1 MSLSNLARHLADH
14 GRGADTMLMHVAPD
28 EVAKLQRAAKAQ
40 GGSLSINPDTGLP
53 EADFFSELNPL
64 NPNSGISKSGVA
76 PLLVGAALGPGGF
89 NLMSAANAGLLYGG
103 ITALSSGDLGKGL
116 MAGLGAYGGASLF
129 GGLSGMGASALA
141 SDPSSAFYA
150 NSMDRASDLAS
161 GMQGSAASGASF
173 ADKLGAGTSFAGSN
187 PKAALAA
194 LGSGSAWKGAGI
206 LGAAVSPMLAAKMV
220 KTTTQPPAQTP
231 SLIRPYTYTTRA
243 TTPTNM
249 VGTQYRPGED
259 TSERNWMTGNFTA
272 QTPYKSPGPE
282 YGAEGGV
289 VKMAAGGVPDLYGNL
304 QKYAYN
310 PALTQFD
317 PAAGSVNYGKLPR
330 YRFDPLTGRFELLPA
345 SVDASVDAS
354 MPSDTSGAGYGGGDG
369 GGGGNMGDTGN
380 SGIGSTSSTNSSDG
394 QGVSSGMQSLG
405 LGLMSLGQTPG
416 VVTGA
421 LGSIGQSILD
431 SQIEAMSD
439 VSNTI
444 STMNALGQTV
454 TTDANGNV
462 VNAPTA
468 NNAVA
473 SDNAAMATDAA
484 ATNTSAISDAVSAD
498 NASMAVAA
506 ANAAASAT
514 QSTESDAAAVS
525 AADASAASIGESG
538 GAPGMGGDSGG
549 GGGGGG
555 CFLTTAAVLHM
566 NQKDNGKVLNTL
578 REFRDTYMR
587 KNKESS
593 KDIAW
598 YYENAPRIVAALDK
612 RDDADKVY
620 KEMYR
625 DFIKPAYKAIQK
637 GDNEYAYEIYK
648 DGIDFAKKHSGIDKK
663 ALAPRYGPN
672 GMASGGIAMLASGG
686 LGNLGGYSDGGRLLR
701 GPGDGVSDSIPAQ
714 IGNNQPA
721 RLADGEFVVPARIVS
736 ELGNGSTEAGARQ
749 LYKMMDRVQK
759 ARGKT
764 TGKEKVAK
772 NTNAAKYLPA

>member
-1 MSLSNLARHLADH
+1 
-14 GRGADTMLMHVAPD
+14 MLMHVAPD

-76 PLLVGAALGPGGF
+76 PLLVGAALGPAGF
-89 NLMSAANAGLLYGG
+89 NLMSAANAGFLYGG

-116 MAGLGAYGGASLF
+116 MAGLGAYGGANLAA
-129 GGLSGMGASALA
+129 GLSGMGASALA

-220 KTTTQPPAQTP
+220 KTTTPPAQTQ
-231 SLIRPYTYTTRA
+231 SLIRPYTYTARA

-272 QTPYKSPGPE
+272 QTPYKAPGPE
-282 YGAEGGV
+282 YAAEGGV

-317 PAAGSVNYGKLPR
+317 PAAGSVNYGRLPR
-330 YRFDPLTGRFELLPA
+330 YRFNPLTGRFELLP
-345 SVDASVDAS
+345 ASVDAS
-354 MPSDTSGAGYGGGDG
+354 MPSDTSGAGYGGGDGGG

-405 LGLMSLGQTPG
+405 LGLMSLGQAPG

-421 LGSIGQSILD
+421 LGSIGQSISD
-431 SQIEAMSD
+431 SQMEAMSD

-473 SDNAAMATDAA
+473 SDNAAVATDAA
-484 ATNTSAISDAVSAD
+484 ATDTAAISDAVAADSA
-498 NASMAVAA
+498 AVATDA
-506 ANAAASAT
+506 ANASASAA
-514 QSTESDAAAVS
+514 QGSESDAAA
-525 AADASAASIGESG
+525 ASAASTAAAAVGEGG
-538 GAPGMGGDSGG
+538 GAPGMGGDSPSGDSGG

-555 CFLTTAAVLHM
+555 AGGCFLTTAAVSHM

-620 KEMYR
+620 KKMYR
-625 DFIKPAYKAIQK
+625 DFIKPAYTAIQK

-648 DGIDFAKKHSGIDKK
+648 DGIDFAKKHSGINKK
-663 ALAPRYGPN
+663 ALTPRYGPN